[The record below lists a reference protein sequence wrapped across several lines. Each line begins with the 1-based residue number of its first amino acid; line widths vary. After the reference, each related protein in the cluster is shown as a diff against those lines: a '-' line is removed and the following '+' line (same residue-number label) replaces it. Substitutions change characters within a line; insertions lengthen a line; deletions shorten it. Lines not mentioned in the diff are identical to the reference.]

1 MKLQS
6 KVLVIIIPVMAVFMA
21 ISGFFIYRYVDLDVY
36 EQVNSRNKADATQ
49 YITHINSYKEQ
60 RIKDLEFL
68 SSIDKVNLFFNSTG
82 YNSYSRAQIDLI
94 SLFES
99 VYMKERNVK
108 EYILLDI
115 NGNIVFDYSE
125 DIFYNSFEDITIFQK
140 YLKSYKLKQG
150 NVALFSDNLSTGD
163 RIIYVK
169 KIPNVGY
176 VLMTEQISFFELLGS
191 DKMEDNIEY
200 SVFILN
206 NGELLEEY
214 NNLIISSDFNFNSIF
229 NNKEYLDEY
238 TEKLLTIDN
247 KDYLS
252 YLVTTEFD
260 INLLILYPK
269 SIISNKQLELF
280 FTVSILGFVFTVI
293 VSFLIFISINNKI
306 IKPINRIKQVAVD
319 VREGNYED
327 TDPYDSKDEIGEL
340 SKTIAD
346 MTDNLISEKE
356 KVHKMAYYDHLTGLP
371 NKRHFQVSLSQ
382 YFETAKYTE
391 DEVAIMFID
400 LDDFKEINDS
410 YGHQIGDEFLKEISK
425 KISFILNSSLNM
437 YQDNTDIEFSRFG
450 GDDFVILLKGKNL
463 MTLTK
468 IIAEELI
475 NNISDKILL
484 GEKYIYPGASVGI
497 SHYPEHAETEELLFQ
512 FADMAMYDAKN
523 KGKNQYSFINPQ
535 ILDDKNEQDILS
547 REIKEAL
554 ANDDFQ
560 LHFQPKYNIK
570 EARYDSFEALIR
582 WIHPE
587 KGFISPGVFI
597 PFAEKSNLIVKIGDW
612 VIKTVCNHVKTLEE
626 MGWKDFKVSFNV
638 SYKQMQE
645 EKFIE
650 KLQSAIRKADIDP
663 QNLEMEITEYAIV
676 KDLEQALL
684 DLESVRRLGVSVSL
698 DDFGTGYSSLIYL
711 QSLPLDVLK
720 IDRAFV
726 SKSID
731 STESQA
737 IIKTIITLAKGLGLK
752 TVAEGVETKEEYS
765 LLESYGCDYIQGFFL
780 YRPMKFGE
788 ILDMDKNKED
798 KV

>member
-6 KVLVIIIPVMAVFMA
+6 KVLAIIIPVMAVFMTVVGVFLFKFVN
-21 ISGFFIYRYVDLDVY
+21 SDVY
-36 EQVNSRNKADATQ
+36 EQIDHRNETDAAQ

-82 YNSYSRAQIDLI
+82 YNSYSRTQIDLI

-99 VYMKERNVK
+99 IYIKERNVK
-108 EYILLDI
+108 EYVLLDI
-115 NGNIVFDYSE
+115 KGNIIFDYSE
-125 DIFYNSFEDITIFQK
+125 DIFYNGFEDLAIFQK
-140 YLKSYKLKQG
+140 YLKSYKLKKD
-150 NVALFSDNLSTGD
+150 NVAVFSDNLSTGD
-163 RIIYVK
+163 RIVYIKRVED
-169 KIPNVGY
+169 IGY
-176 VLMTEQISFFELLGS
+176 VLMTEEVSFFDLLGS
-191 DKMEDNIEY
+191 HKLEETIDY
-200 SVFILN
+200 SLFILN
-206 NGELLEEY
+206 NGMLLEDY
-214 NNLIISSDFNFNSIF
+214 NNTTINSDFNFNSIF
-229 NNKEYLDEY
+229 NNKEYLNEF
-238 TEKLLTIDN
+238 TKKIVTIDN

-252 YLVTTEFD
+252 YLITTKFD

-269 SIISNKQLELF
+269 AIITNKQQTLLISISVLSFLF
-280 FTVSILGFVFTVI
+280 AVLM
-293 VSFLIFISINNKI
+293 SFLIFISINNKI
-306 IKPINRIKQVAVD
+306 IKPINKIKKVAVD
-319 VREGNYED
+319 VREGNYEN
-327 TDPYDSKDEIGEL
+327 TDPYDSNDEIGEL
-340 SKTIAD
+340 SKTISD

-382 YFETAKYTE
+382 YFEIAKYTDE
-391 DEVAIMFID
+391 EVAIMFID
-400 LDDFKEINDS
+400 LDDFKEINDT
-410 YGHQIGDEFLKEISK
+410 YGHQTGDGFLKEISK

-437 YQDNTDIEFSRFG
+437 YQDNIENELSRFG

-475 NNISDKILL
+475 NNISDKILFE
-484 GEKYIYPGASVGI
+484 EKYIYPGASIGV
-497 SHYPEHAETEELLFQ
+497 SHYPEHAEDETQLFK

-523 KGKNQYSFINPQ
+523 KGKNQYSYINPQ
-535 ILDDKNEQDILS
+535 ILEDKNEQEILS

-560 LHFQPKYNIK
+560 LYFQPKYNIEEDK
-570 EARYDSFEALIR
+570 YDSFEALIR
-582 WIHPE
+582 WIHPT

-612 VIKTVCNHVKTLEE
+612 VIKTVCNHVKTLED
-626 MGWKDFKVSFNV
+626 MGWEDFKVSFNV

-650 KLQSAIRKADIDP
+650 KLQNAIRKSDIDP
-663 QNLEMEITEYAIV
+663 NHLEMEITEYAIV
-676 KDLEQALL
+676 KDLDQALL

-726 SKSID
+726 SKSVD

-752 TVAEGVETKEEYS
+752 TVAEGVETKEEYD
-765 LLESYGCDYIQGFFL
+765 LLKSYGCDYIQGFFL
-780 YRPMKFGE
+780 YRPIKFGE
-788 ILDMDKNKED
+788 IIEMERNKED